1 MADFAGAKAA
11 IRERLETAWASR
23 TPLAWPNS
31 AKPDPVDGQGRPI
44 PWAYVEITGTDAGI
58 HGVGEPGNHV
68 VIDDGLITATV
79 FGPADEGDDVATSL
93 AVEIG
98 EIFRVKQFYDA
109 EPGTCVRTWT
119 PRMTGGDSG
128 SDDGMWF
135 GVSVIIPFQFWH
147 RA

>member
-11 IRERLETAWASR
+11 IRERLETAWAGR
-23 TPLAWPNS
+23 TPLAWPNRP
-31 AKPDPVDGQGRPI
+31 KPTFTDSQGKPV
-44 PWAYVEITGTDAGI
+44 PWAYIEISGTDAGI

-79 FGPADEGDDVATSL
+79 FGPADEGDDVPTQL
-93 AVEIG
+93 AGALG
-98 EIFRVKQFYDA
+98 EIFRVKQFFDA

-119 PRMTGGDSG
+119 PKITDGAAA
-128 SDDGMWF
+128 DDKGMWF
-135 GVSVIIPFQFWH
+135 GVSVIIRFEFWH